1 MIRTITHLGIALTFS
16 LLPGC
21 GDCENEQATAREFI
35 ETHQSCEVDADCVV
49 VSTGC
54 FTIPSGLCA
63 QAIMSREASR
73 SVEWSE
79 IQGDLFHCENECA
92 TCNAAL
98 SPGPCVENSCRGGR

>member
-79 IQGDLFHCENECA
+79 IQGDLFDCETNARRA
-92 TCNAAL
+92 TRL
-98 SPGPCVENSCRGGR
+98 SAPVHV

>member
-1 MIRTITHLGIALTFS
+1 MIRTIPRMGVVLAFL

-21 GDCENEQATAREFI
+21 SDCENEQATAREFI

-54 FTIPSGLCA
+54 FTIPSGVCG

-73 SVEWSE
+73 SVEWIE
-79 IQGDLFHCENECA
+79 MQGDLLDCEEECVM
-92 TCNAAL
+92 CNGGL
-98 SPGPCVENSCRGGR
+98 SAGPCVENSCRGGS